1 MERDKILESAVVL
14 LEEPLKECKPADIKS
29 ILTQDHSDKTLA
41 ACFASVHNQAGW
53 LAHDIDD
60 EENDEETNNRII
72 AEFNEWWSLEKEL
85 VAEVERRLEQ
95 ENTNIKIQDIG
106 YHFIVKPFM
115 ERNGYRDGAGWWVKR
130 EKDE

>member
-1 MERDKILESAVVL
+1 MEIDKILESAVVL
-14 LEEPLKECKPADIKS
+14 LGEPLKDYNPKDIKN
-29 ILTQDHSDKTLA
+29 ILADDRSDKTLA
-41 ACFASVHNQAGW
+41 ACLAAVHNQTGW

-60 EENDEETNNRII
+60 DDNDVETNNRLM
-72 AEFNEWWSLEKEL
+72 AEYNMWWSLEEEL
-85 VAEVERRLEQ
+85 VAEVERRLGNEHNQ
-95 ENTNIKIQDIG
+95 NQDVG

>member
-1 MERDKILESAVVL
+1 MEIDKILKSAVVL
-14 LEEPLKECKPADIKS
+14 FEEPLKDYKPKDIKN
-29 ILTQDHSDKTLA
+29 ILVDDQSDITLA
-41 ACFASVHNQAGW
+41 ACFAAVHNQTGW

-60 EENDEETNNRII
+60 GDNDKETNNRII
-72 AEFNEWWSLEKEL
+72 TEFNEWWSLEKKL
-85 VAEVERRLEQ
+85 VAEIEQRLG
-95 ENTNIKIQDIG
+95 NTCHKKQDVG

>member
-1 MERDKILESAVVL
+1 MEIDKILESAVVL

-85 VAEVERRLEQ
+85 VAEVEQRLG
-95 ENTNIKIQDIG
+95 NTCQKKQDVG
-106 YHFIVKPFM
+106 YHFKVKPFM

-130 EKDE
+130 EKD

>member
-1 MERDKILESAVVL
+1 MENDKVLNPAVVL
-14 LEEPLKECKPADIKS
+14 FKEPLKDYRPEDIKKM
-29 ILTQDHSDKTLA
+29 LVDDDSDKVLATCLA
-41 ACFASVHNQAGW
+41 AVSNQTGW
-53 LAHDIDD
+53 VAHDIDD
-60 EENDEETNNRII
+60 EDNDEETNNQII
-72 AEFNEWWSLEKEL
+72 AEFNEWWNLEKEL